1 MTRPGEVGRR
11 TALGATADQGWSV
24 ATEIAAA
31 MGAKLGWTD
40 EQRTTEL
47 ERYRQDIEATR
58 AFRR

>member
-1 MTRPGEVGRR
+1 M
-11 TALGATADQGWSV
+11 

-40 EQRTTEL
+40 AQTSAEL
-47 ERYRQDIEATR
+47 ETYRQDIEATR